1 MSGLKKIF
9 DVSTSAKIKDM
20 GEKNPPWL
28 DNYEKS
34 NWALDGQDYYYWL
47 PGDKAYIQY
56 GENAQLWA
64 SARFYGQS
72 LSVDTE
78 DTQDDNSIKVKG
90 KVTLMF
96 LVGRNTD
103 YVANGVD
110 VRRTIKLNGKVINE
124 FNGRTNEEYTNDIEE
139 VVEFS
144 ETIKPGD
151 KSKNTQLEIA
161 TVYPNGEFENSTIR
175 VGISLKNTN
184 PSIYTPGAIRKN
196 GKWEELHRVS
206 SSASDSDN
214 HSSNDTDNGS
224 SDTSS
229 DNQDNNSSDKGN
241 KQRDADPIML
251 EILQWAID
259 NVGKAYDF
267 DKRYGAQCV
276 DEVTYLN
283 NAWNLGLTPVLV
295 GRTAYDIY
303 MNNHTNMPKGWAD
316 MQTNHNDFNM
326 KDQREVWAQIPDG
339 AFVWFKHTDGAPGH
353 VGIKGSDKFGDLY
366 SQNYRGDGT
375 GYPITRDD
383 LSTFIEQG
391 NRILGAWY
399 KPV

>member
-28 DNYEKS
+28 NNYEKS

-47 PGDKAYIQY
+47 PEDKAYIQY
-56 GENAQLWA
+56 GENAELWA

-78 DTQDDNSIKVKG
+78 ETQDDNSIKVKG

-103 YVANGVD
+103 YVANGVR
-110 VRRTIKLNGKVINE
+110 VQRTIKLNGKVINE

-144 ETIKPGD
+144 ETIAPGD

-161 TVYPNGEFENSTIR
+161 TVYPDGEFDNSTIR

-206 SSASDSDN
+206 SSESDSDN

-241 KQRDADPIML
+241 KQRDADPIMQ

-259 NVGKAYDF
+259 NVGKSYDF
-267 DKRYGAQCV
+267 DGRYGAQCV

-295 GRTAYDIY
+295 GHTAYDIY
-303 MNNHTNMPKGWAD
+303 MDNHTNMPNGWAD

-326 KDQREVWAQIPDG
+326 QDQREVWVQIPDG

-399 KPV
+399 KPA